1 MGKRLMRFDQIVAR
15 LALPA
20 VVATFLVVPL
30 AIWAY
35 DAVYLPSQHPE
46 GAKVFT
52 LYWNASK
59 GITEGRVTGWNYWQS
74 RFDPCKEIT
83 VRQGDR
89 VVLRLISAD
98 VHHGF
103 ALPAFGINDGVIRP
117 GDVTV
122 MEFVADKVGS
132 FKFFCTIRCG
142 MVHDGMEAVL
152 TVLPADADLARAE
165 ASR

>member
-1 MGKRLMRFDQIVAR
+1 MKFDEVVAK

-20 VVATFLVVPL
+20 VVATFLVVPF

-35 DAVYLPSQHPE
+35 DALYLPSQHPD

-52 LYWNASK
+52 LYWSASK
-59 GITEGRVTGWNYWQS
+59 GITERRITGWNYWQS
-74 RFDPCKEIT
+74 RFDRCDEIK
-83 VRQGDR
+83 VREGDR
-89 VVLRLISAD
+89 VVLRLISGD

-142 MVHDGMEAVL
+142 TVHEAMEAVL
-152 TVLPADADLARAE
+152 TVEPANADV
-165 ASR
+165 SRSNP